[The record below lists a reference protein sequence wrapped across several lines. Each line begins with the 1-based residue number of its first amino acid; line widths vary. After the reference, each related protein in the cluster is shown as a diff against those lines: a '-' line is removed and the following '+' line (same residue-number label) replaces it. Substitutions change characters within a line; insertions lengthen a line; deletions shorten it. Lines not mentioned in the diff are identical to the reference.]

1 MSITYELVLG
11 LFLGATAGG
20 LLMWLWVREWVSPRQ
35 LQSSFVER
43 NKVDLLEQALQ
54 TAQQACQALHAEL
67 AGANVQTDLLSQQA
81 ADLQTEITLVRERA
95 STALEKEQ
103 AAIAAR
109 IAVETEL
116 QHVQARLAQQQTDFK
131 RLHEQSR
138 EEFSNISSKL
148 LQTSGAALRE
158 EHTRS
163 LKNLLDPVRSKLHE
177 FQEQVDRKFSEES
190 KDKAALKVQ
199 IEHLTSLNQ
208 DLSREA
214 KQLTQALKGDSK
226 TQGDWGEL
234 QLERLLEAAGLQA
247 GTHFTTQG
255 SFRNESG
262 QQQRP
267 DCLIHLPG
275 ERCLVVDSKVSLTAY
290 ERFCGSEIEEDRI
303 RHLRDHVISLRTHVK
318 QLSAK
323 RYHEL
328 YQINCPDYVLLFVPL
343 EPAFILA
350 AKEYPALFT
359 DALAANVVLVS
370 PSTLLATMRT
380 VSYIWQQ
387 EDQRENA
394 QQIAEVGKKLYDKFV
409 GFVEDM
415 NSVGH
420 QLDRAQDS
428 YAKAMNKLSRSPKQA
443 TTLISHARE
452 LKALG
457 VATSKEL
464 DASAN

>member
-1 MSITYELVLG
+1 MSISFELVVG
-11 LFLGATAGG
+11 LFIGFCLGA
-20 LLMWLWVREWVSPRQ
+20 LLLWMWMRTWISPQ
-35 LQSSFVER
+35 ELQGAFVARSQVE
-43 NKVDLLEQALQ
+43 LLELDLQ
-54 TAQQACQALHAEL
+54 KQKQQKLELHAEL
-67 AGANVQTDLLSQQA
+67 AGANVQSDLLAQQLSE
-81 ADLQTEITLVRERA
+81 LQLELSSLREKSSIA
-95 STALEKEQ
+95 QQKEQ
-103 AAIAAR
+103 AASA
-109 IAVETEL
+109 EL
-116 QHVQARLAQQQTDFK
+116 EHLQTRLTQQQSDFK

-138 EEFSNISSKL
+138 EEFANISNKL
-148 LQTSGAALRE
+148 LQSSGAALRE

-163 LKNLLDPVRSKLHE
+163 LKSLLDPVRTKLHE

-190 KDKAALKVQ
+190 KDKAALKTQ
-199 IEHLTSLNQ
+199 IEHLTTLNQ

-247 GTHFTTQG
+247 DTHFTTQG
-255 SFRNESG
+255 SFRNATG

-275 ERCLVVDSKVSLTAY
+275 DRCLVVDSKVSLTAY
-290 ERFCGSEIEEDRI
+290 ERFCGSEIEEEQK
-303 RHLRDHVISLRTHVK
+303 RHLRDHVLSLRTHVK

-323 RYHEL
+323 RYHDL

-350 AKEYPALFT
+350 AKEYPSLFT

-394 QQIAEVGKKLYDKFV
+394 QQIAAVGKKLYDKFV

-415 NSVGH
+415 NGVGH
-420 QLDRAQDS
+420 QLDKAQDS

-457 VATSKEL
+457 ISTTKEL
-464 DASAN
+464 DSSEN